1 MSVTQSLSVHLPEKE
16 EHLDQEIFQP
26 LDPRPSLGLSF
37 LIYLVQ
43 RGDSRLP
50 GGPAQ
55 GDGGKVD

>member
-43 RGDSRLP
+43 GGDSRLP
-50 GGPAQ
+50 GGPA
-55 GDGGKVD
+55 